1 MMRHLTI
8 AMAGVMLLALVGAA
22 MAEEAAPQVLVGDRG
37 LQDRTIGPGAPAHT
51 VGLKGVEHLMTL
63 DTGARQF
70 GLRYVVARDPKDEA
84 AAIPGE
90 GYIGMPEPTAANWY
104 HGGFFQLVINGEDI
118 GRTFAHSV
126 TGRSLGNRGY
136 VDFVFDTRQAVVRVR
151 FVGKAGDD
159 ALYCQALLEPKQE
172 IKSLKL
178 VLRCYPSAFISDGER
193 HVMTPV
199 RDLKQGE
206 KAELDLANEEW
217 LLYYDSLYDAGYTS
231 AHGTAAGPCSALFPG
246 SQASKCGF
254 TVASYGIDTVFELKP
269 MLRDFR
275 FVFFDYAGT
284 KNAEAQA
291 DLRRRAQGLLQEL
304 VTFQFT
310 DPSLAGWDLQQKQ
323 EEVRKALALVP
334 DDKEAAAKYQG
345 WGEQLA
351 AQLDLIK
358 TGKAGAI
365 MGEAE
370 AATIIGEWERGLPE
384 LKLKAL
390 LNEI

>member
-1 MMRHLTI
+1 MRHLTI
-8 AMAGVMLLALVGAA
+8 ATIGMMLLTLAA
-22 MAEEAAPQVLVGDRG
+22 TAPAQEAAPEVLVSDSGMR
-37 LQDRTIGPGAPAHT
+37 DRTIGPGAPQHT
-51 VGLKGVEHLMTL
+51 IGLKGVEHNITL

-84 AAIPGE
+84 AAVPGE
-90 GYIGMPEPTAANWY
+90 GYIGMCPPTSANWY
-104 HGGFFQLVINGEDI
+104 QGGFFQLVINGEDI
-118 GRTFAHSV
+118 GRTFVHSV
-126 TGRSLGNRGY
+126 TGRGVGDRGY
-136 VDFVFDTRQAVVRVR
+136 VDFVFDTKQAVVRVR

-178 VLRCYPSAFISDGER
+178 VLRCYPSAFVSNAER

-206 KAELDLANEEW
+206 KAELDLSSEW
-217 LLYYDSLYDAGYTS
+217 SLLYYDSIYDAGYMN
-231 AHGTAAGPCSALFPG
+231 GEGPCSVLFPG

-254 TVASYGIDTVFELKP
+254 TVGSYGIDTVFELKP
-269 MLRDFR
+269 ILRDFR
-275 FVFFDYAGT
+275 FVFFDYAGK

-291 DLRRRAQGLLQEL
+291 DLRRRAEGLLQEL

-310 DPSLAGWDLQQKQ
+310 DPSIAAWDLQQKQ
-323 EEVRKALALVP
+323 GEVGKALALIP
-334 DDKEAAAKYQG
+334 EDKEDAAKYQQ
-345 WGEQLA
+345 WAEQLRTR
-351 AQLDLIK
+351 LDTIGPGK
-358 TGKAGAI
+358 TGAI

-370 AATIIGEWERGLPE
+370 AAKIIGEWERGLPE
-384 LKLKAL
+384 LRLKAL